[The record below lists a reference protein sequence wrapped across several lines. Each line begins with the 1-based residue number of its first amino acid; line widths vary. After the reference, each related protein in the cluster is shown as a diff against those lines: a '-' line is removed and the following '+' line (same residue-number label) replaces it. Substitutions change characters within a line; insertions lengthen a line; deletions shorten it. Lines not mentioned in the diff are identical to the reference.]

1 MKINEYKLN
10 EKLKEFNYKN
20 VIIYFNELFYAK
32 IKMNYVK
39 INYNIRSGYLKIKDK
54 LNNRICINIVSA
66 RQIEARKEE
75 IKIKLDN
82 GINIGIKQ
90 N

>member
-66 RQIEARKEE
+66 CQIEVKKEE

-82 GINIGIKQ
+82 GVNIGIKQ